1 MGLLLYT
8 RFFSEVSTALEG
20 LGHLNS
26 LGKKLLLAV
35 GGIVIALVVGECGS
49 RIILPLLPDP
59 PGTGWL
65 GDPVCG
71 YRLRPVDPG
80 DVPEDDD
87 AHINTMG
94 FRDRNHSPTPAEG
107 VFRILALG
115 DSFVYGVVP
124 VSDNFLRIVETG
136 LNQTG
141 TPAEVILVGVP
152 GWHGGNQ
159 TAWLEDR
166 GLALE
171 PELVVVN
178 FFVGNDV
185 TGLAVGGRV
194 IRGNLYPTTSPR
206 PVTNFL
212 RRSTMFLLFETQI
225 LRPLR
230 FLGHQAPE
238 KEIPPDDEP
247 VNEYYLSMVSRYLP
261 VYLRKPGRDTLAL
274 WDQAEN
280 HLKRIDNLCQ
290 KAGIPWLLVLIPG
303 EVQVDR
309 EIRSQ
314 VLKELDLVPAQYDFE
329 APQRRLKE
337 FAETRRIP
345 VFDLLP
351 ALRKA
356 HQAEGRQYVPNDSHW
371 NTQGNATAG
380 RAMAGT
386 LGPWLRP

>member
-1 MGLLLYT
+1 M
-8 RFFSEVSTALEG
+8 
-20 LGHLNS
+20 
-26 LGKKLLLAV
+26 
-35 GGIVIALVVGECGS
+35 IALVVGELGS

-71 YRLRPVDPG
+71 YRLRPVEPG
-80 DVPEDDD
+80 EVPENHDS
-87 AHINTMG
+87 HINTMG

-107 VFRILALG
+107 VFRVLAMG

-141 TPAEVILVGVP
+141 TPAEMIMTGIP

-159 TAWLEDR
+159 TAWLENR

-171 PELVVVN
+171 PDLVVVN

-212 RRSTMFLLFETQI
+212 RKSTLFLLFETQI
-225 LRPLR
+225 LRPIR
-230 FLGHQAPE
+230 YFRHQAQDTV
-238 KEIPPDDEP
+238 IPGDDEP
-247 VNEYYLSMVSRYLP
+247 VNDYYLYMISQNLP
-261 VYLRKPGRDTLAL
+261 VYLRNPGRDTSAL
-274 WDQAEN
+274 WDQAED
-280 HLKRIDNLCQ
+280 HLARIDKLCQ
-290 KAGIPWLLVLIPG
+290 QAKIPWLLVLIPG
-303 EVQVDR
+303 EVQVDSG
-309 EIRSQ
+309 IRSQ
-314 VLKELDLVPAQYDFE
+314 VLKELNRVPAEFDFE

-337 FAETRRIP
+337 FARTRRIP
-345 VFDLLP
+345 VLDLMP
-351 ALRKA
+351 ALREA
-356 HQAEGRQYVPNDSHW
+356 HRTEGRQYVPNDTHW
-371 NTQGNATAG
+371 NILGNATAG
-380 RAMAGT
+380 KALAEA
-386 LGPWLRP
+386 LAHWLRP